1 MKETFHTINQ
11 HKETLLLIVILIIGA
26 ALRIVALGSVPPGLH
41 FDEAVYGLM
50 ASEIGDGYW
59 PVFFSAYT
67 GREPLYMYLMAGVF
81 QVTGVNALG
90 IRLTSALIG
99 TATIWLAYLLFRELF
114 PDRAPRL
121 PLLTA
126 ALTAIAY
133 WHITVSRNGYPN
145 IAIPPLECLALL
157 FLWRGYRKNHKG
169 WMALG
174 GAFIGLVLYTY
185 LAARLFPITVA
196 LFFIYALLVNRKRF
210 LSRFWGIALAAL
222 ISVLVFAPLGLH
234 FVRNP
239 QDFWERADQVL
250 AVRKSGGWGLIKLYT
265 RNILDTMGGFFVKGD
280 IRQHFNLPGKP
291 IFDPVLGTFFVLGVI
306 TTIKHWRSLEY
317 ALLPIWVAGM
327 TLPALLTAEP
337 MPQSQRM
344 FGIVPAVFG
353 LAALGI
359 DATLRWIE
367 ARDLQRPRQAATV
380 LLILLLLFE
389 TASTVYAYFFNWG
402 QQRATYSTFHAE
414 QMLAARAAAQELE
427 QGDLPVLQAYHY
439 KHPTIVFTAPRTA
452 EEAIWTFGGDVFVVP
467 NRPADDVIY
476 LRMRGNPASEIID
489 EIERVLTERLAP
501 LRDPQG
507 GIAVTV
513 RRLKPDARAAEVAA
527 PALAAFA
534 DETAVL
540 ASTVPETLARDEALR
555 VLVHWRVQRPVDE
568 ARDLRV
574 HLMDAN
580 GVLWAQSGSGAY
592 LSDQWRTDDTVYQV
606 FEVAL
611 PSGIPAGTYE
621 PRLVLSREGGG
632 QLPVFRD
639 GEPVGISLPL
649 GDITLLP
656 EGRTIQ
662 PLSEEG
668 TPFGDVFVAR
678 DSSRLSGT
686 YQPGSSLQFEV
697 TWQAQETPSEDYAF
711 RLAFVNAEGVEV
723 KTIVG
728 PLAAEYPTSV
738 WARGEVVRA
747 ITRMTVPSLPEG
759 EYTLQLTVDELP
771 GEISLGQITLG
782 GLTRRF
788 EIPPIPNRVRA
799 TLGESIALHG
809 YALPESDTHAAG
821 ESFPLR
827 LYWEA
832 LGAPQGD
839 YKVFV
844 HVIDANGAIWGQS
857 DSVPANWQ
865 RPTRGWATGEIIVD
879 EHSVPLKAETPA
891 GRYQVAVGMYDSETL
906 QRLPLLDEKGER
918 LSDDRLVLT
927 TITVE

>member
-1 MKETFHTINQ
+1 MKETIRKIIQ
-11 HKETLLLIVILIIGA
+11 HKETLFSLAILIIGTG
-26 ALRIVALGSVPPGLH
+26 LRIVALRSVPPGLH
-41 FDEAVYGLM
+41 FDEAVYGIM

-67 GREPLYMYLMAGVF
+67 GREPLYMYLMAGIF
-81 QVTGVNALG
+81 RLTGVNALG

-99 TATIWLAYLLFRELF
+99 TATIGLAYLLFRELF

-145 IAIPPLECLALL
+145 IVIPPLECLALL
-157 FLWRGYRKNHKG
+157 FLWRGYRKDHKG

-174 GAFIGLVLYTY
+174 GVFIGLVLYTY

-196 LFFIYALLVNRKRF
+196 LFFIYALLVDRQRF
-210 LSRFWGIALAAL
+210 RSRFWGLALAAL
-222 ISVLVFAPLGLH
+222 VSILVFAPLGLH

-250 AVRKSGGWGLIKLYT
+250 AVRKTGGWGLFKVYT

-291 IFDPVLGTFFVLGVI
+291 IFDPVMGAFFLLGVV
-306 TTIKHWRSLEY
+306 TTFKHWRSLEY
-317 ALLPIWVAGM
+317 ALLPIWVVGM

-359 DATLRWIE
+359 DVTLRWIE
-367 ARDLQRPRQAATV
+367 ARDQRRLRQAATV

-389 TASTVYAYFFNWG
+389 TGSTVNAYFFNWG
-402 QQRATYSTFHAE
+402 QQQATYSTFHAE
-414 QMLAARAAAQELE
+414 QMLAARAATQELE
-427 QGDLPVLQAYHY
+427 RGNLPVLQAYHY

-452 EEAIWTFGGDVFVVP
+452 GEAVWTFGSDVFVVP
-467 NRPADDVIY
+467 NRPGDDVIY
-476 LRMRGNPASEIID
+476 LRIRGNPASETID
-489 EIERVLTERLAP
+489 EIERGLTERLEP
-501 LRDPQG
+501 LRDPRG
-507 GIAVTV
+507 DTAVTV
-513 RRLKPDARAAEVAA
+513 RRLKQDAREAEAAA
-527 PALAAFA
+527 PAQAAFA
-534 DETAVL
+534 DEIAVL
-540 ASTVPETLARDEALR
+540 KSTVPETLTRDKALR
-555 VLVHWRVQRPVDE
+555 VLVHWRVQRPVQE
-568 ARDLRV
+568 ARDLRI

-580 GVLWAQSGSGAY
+580 DVLWAQSIGGDY
-592 LSDQWRTDDTVYQV
+592 LSEQWRAGDTVYQV
-606 FEVAL
+606 FEIVL
-611 PSGIPAGTYE
+611 PAGIPAGTYE

-632 QLPVFRD
+632 QLPIFKD
-639 GEPVGISLPL
+639 GEPVDVSLPL
-649 GDITLLP
+649 GNVELLP
-656 EGRTIQ
+656 QGRTIQ
-662 PLSEEG
+662 PLSDEG
-668 TPFGDVFVAR
+668 TAFGDVLSAR
-678 DSSRLSGT
+678 NASAVSGT

-697 TWQAQETPSEDYAF
+697 TWQAQETLDEDYAF
-711 RLAFVNAEGVEV
+711 QLAFVNAEGAVAEA
-723 KTIVG
+723 IQA
-728 PLAAEYPTSV
+728 PLAGEYPTSA
-738 WARGEVVRA
+738 WERGEVVRA
-747 ITRMTVPSLPEG
+747 VSRVTVPSLPAG
-759 EYTLQLTVDELP
+759 EYALRLTVGELP

-788 EIPPIPNRVRA
+788 EIPPIPNPVRA

-809 YALPESDTHAAG
+809 YALPEGDEHAA
-821 ESFPLR
+821 SQPFPLR

-844 HVIDANGAIWGQS
+844 HVIDADGTIWGQS
-857 DSVPANWQ
+857 DSVPAGWE
-865 RPTRGWATGEIIVD
+865 RPTLGWAEGEIIVD
-879 EHSVPLKAETPA
+879 EHSVPLKAGAPDGVYT
-891 GRYQVAVGMYDSETL
+891 VVVGMYDSETL
-906 QRLPLLDEKGER
+906 QRLPLLNENGER
-918 LSDDRLVLT
+918 LPDDKLPLT
-927 TITVE
+927 TIAVE